1 MLTPLNGIQEIDG
14 VVKAPQ
20 TWIGLST
27 DAKPADPA
35 NGECI
40 IQMDTSK
47 ILFYDTTGESWKE
60 WGASS

>member
-20 TWIGLST
+20 TWIGKST

-35 NGECI
+35 NGG
-40 IQMDTSK
+40 QGRDTGFCVSA
-47 ILFYDTTGESWKE
+47 ESLE
-60 WGASS
+60 F

>member
-20 TWIGLST
+20 TWIGKST

-35 NGECI
+35 NGECVI
-40 IQMDTSK
+40 TFDGK
-47 ILFYDTTGESWKE
+47 ILFYDAESAEWVE